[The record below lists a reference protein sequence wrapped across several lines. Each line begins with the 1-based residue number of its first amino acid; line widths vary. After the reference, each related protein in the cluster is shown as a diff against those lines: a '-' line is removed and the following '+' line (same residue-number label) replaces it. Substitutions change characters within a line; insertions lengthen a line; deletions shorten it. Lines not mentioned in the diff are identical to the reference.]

1 MKNLC
6 LTSIAAAV
14 ISVTAGYANADFLE
28 DSKLDLSTRTVYFGW
43 DEDGDDG
50 DWHDVAQGL
59 QVNFKSGYA
68 FDMLGFD
75 TSFYGAVPIST
86 DGIDPY
92 SNGSERGQVLGKDK
106 DGYASL
112 GQAYAKM
119 KLGNEDFGMYS
130 QLGLMR
136 ARNGGMLGTSSRS
149 TPSSYQG
156 GLIEFYPVKGWK
168 IHGGYYNGLKQ
179 RTQESVD
186 DYWNASK
193 ETIDY
198 VWQVGYEFEQGG
210 LNGEAFYI
218 ESDEYVKQMQ
228 GTIGYTFN
236 IGDNSHYKIEGHG
249 GVFSGNGS
257 KWDSFG
263 GGDASYKSEATHLA
277 LNNEFK
283 NEGITARVKL
293 GYTTADATE
302 GFNKQGEREKYVA
315 AMDDRISFNDYGSS
329 ITPITYLGGN
339 FWYDQEKVIQTEL
352 QYDFSGN
359 GLDGLYVLAGY
370 IYGFDINDQS
380 GKFIDEVFYEEA
392 NKLESEEEYF
402 FEVGY
407 AFPESSKLNGL
418 SVTLMNSFTR
428 THYENNT
435 DSLNHYRWYIDYDI
449 AVF

>member
-1 MKNLC
+1 MKNLY

-106 DGYASL
+106 NGYASL

-119 KLGNEDFGMYS
+119 KLGTDYLGAYS
-130 QLGLMR
+130 QVGLMR

-156 GLIEFYPVKGWK
+156 GLVEFNLFEVLKL
-168 IHGGYYNGLKQ
+168 HGGYYNGLKQ

-186 DYWNASK
+186 DYWTATK
-193 ETIDY
+193 ESIDH
-198 VWQVGYEFEQGG
+198 VWQVGYEINIGG
-210 LNGEAFYI
+210 LEGEMFYI
-218 ESDEYVKQMQ
+218 ESDEYVKQFQ
-228 GTIGYTFN
+228 GLASYNFQINEDLHFKVGAY
-236 IGDNSHYKIEGHG
+236 G
-249 GVFSGNGS
+249 GLFKGNGD

-263 GGDASYKSEATHLA
+263 GGDAEYDSEAFHGAVTF
-277 LNNEFK
+277 EVGYKGFT
-283 NEGITARVKL
+283 GRVKQ

-302 GFNKQGEREKYVA
+302 SVSDDGTITRYVA
-315 AMDDRISFNDYGSS
+315 AMDDRISANDYGSS

-339 FWYDQEKVIQTEL
+339 FWYDEQAVTQLEFE
-352 QYDFSGN
+352 YDFTHVGM
-359 GLDGLYVLAGY
+359 DGLYGLVGY
-370 IYGFDINDQS
+370 IYGGGINDQS
-380 GKFIDEVFYEEA
+380 GTLTDEGFYK
-392 NKLESEEEYF
+392 NTNRLRSETEYF
-402 FEVGY
+402 VEVGY
-407 AFPESSKLNGL
+407 KFPETSKLNGL
-418 SVTLMNSFTR
+418 SVTLMNSFSKAEYQQKT
-428 THYENNT
+428 TH
-435 DSLNHYRWYIDYDI
+435 LNHYRWYIDYDI